1 MGTMVPDM
9 PDIPD
14 IPVAG
19 PAGSRR
25 HQEVVMDATKQIHRE
40 SNCRGAPAAESRNA
54 RRAEVQRAGHH
65 TEHILPLANTHVGVS
80 EMLALRALRDE
91 NQRLT
96 HLVANLVLE
105 RQGSCEAR
113 GKK

>member
-1 MGTMVPDM
+1 MRPSKFTENQIAEALRQLKAGT
-9 PDIPD
+9 
-14 IPVAG
+14 
-19 PAGSRR
+19 PAV
-25 HQEVVMDATKQIHRE
+25 QKCRE
-40 SNCRGAPAAESRNA
+40 LGITQTTFCRWR
-54 RRAEVQRAGHH
+54 
-65 TEHILPLANTHVGVS
+65 NTHVGVS

-105 RQGSCEAR
+105 RQGSSEAR